1 MISRSNWHLFCQV
14 LSLFTKGFQCTNI
27 SPWFPE
33 SKQLFLINVPLNF
46 RIPGD
51 LYASHWIEMENY
63 CHIPCSLKHTYTC
76 KWSGRVF
83 WSCSRRTFLYVF
95 TKSIQFPNV
104 ISISLLLA
112 TYQYVLTVTGATC
125 THCRPIFNWWVSF
138 ANLRRCDFVMFPI
151 PCHEGFP
158 LSADSSA
165 NGNYIGV
172 SSQHQIPKVGES
184 YQ

>member
-1 MISRSNWHLFCQV
+1 MFVFLANRSFALKSFLAIANPTTWDLTWFAFVFSLLWLLISRSNWHLFCQV

-51 LYASHWIEMENY
+51 LFASHWIGMENY
-63 CHIPCSLKHTYTC
+63 CHTPFSLKHTDTC

-125 THCRPIFNWWVSF
+125 THCRPIFNS
-138 ANLRRCDFVMFPI
+138 NLTRV
-151 PCHEGFP
+151 GFFC
-158 LSADSSA
+158 
-165 NGNYIGV
+165 
-172 SSQHQIPKVGES
+172 
-184 YQ
+184 